1 MTPSCIHSRPASH
14 PAIGRQRFDAI
25 PDRPGVRSQIC
36 GSNDATF
43 EADERFAVP
52 QPRELAEDRARR
64 LNYQCRLRSHT
75 LIHAITPYGRNGA
88 SSRVRV
94 FEWLDRLDEPFV
106 LSSYLSHRNS
116 KPAHLASHPRSV
128 LAAERRLRHIASSRP
143 QRLLLHREA
152 SPLSRG
158 ALERRLLVSAEFSVY
173 DFDDAL
179 QWDYGKGGLFR
190 RLAPKAPKAL
200 GAARTAAR
208 VIAGNDVL
216 AAWAAEHSRDVVVIP
231 SCVDPAAYRTKL
243 DYRVHDPPRLGWIGS
258 ADNETYLFLIAPAL
272 WEVHRRTGARLTL
285 VGTGRPTLGELE
297 SIIDRI
303 PWSEASQHDV
313 LAEVDVGIAPLPD
326 EPYERG
332 KCGYKLL
339 QYAAAATPAVGSP
352 IGVSSEILSRL
363 ELPAPA
369 YVDDWIDAIISLL
382 TMSTEAREQLG
393 RHAREVVRLHYS
405 YDAWLPRWRRALGL
419 AS

>member
-1 MTPSCIHSRPASH
+1 M
-14 PAIGRQRFDAI
+14 
-25 PDRPGVRSQIC
+25 
-36 GSNDATF
+36 
-43 EADERFAVP
+43 
-52 QPRELAEDRARR
+52 
-64 LNYQCRLRSHT
+64 
-75 LIHAITPYGRNGA
+75 IHAVTPYGRNGA

-94 FEWLDRLDEPFV
+94 FEWLDRLDAPFV
-106 LSSYLSHRNS
+106 LSSYVSHRNS

-128 LAAERRLRHIASSRP
+128 LAAERRLRRIASSRP

-158 ALERRLLVSAEFSVY
+158 ALERRLLANAEFSVY

-179 QWDYGKGGLFR
+179 QWDYGEGGLSR

-200 GAARTAAR
+200 LAAQTADR

-216 AAWAAEHSRDVVVIP
+216 AGWAAKYNRDVVVIP
-231 SCVDPAAYRTKL
+231 SCVDPAAYRTKV
-243 DYRVHDPPRLGWIGS
+243 DYELHDPPRLGWIGS
-258 ADNETYLFLIAPAL
+258 ADNETYLLLIASAL

-285 VGTGRPTLGELE
+285 VGTARPTLGELE

-303 PWSEASQHDV
+303 PWSEASQHV
-313 LAEVDVGIAPLPD
+313 GLAEIDLGIAPLPD
-326 EPYERG
+326 EPYEQG

-369 YVDDWIDAIISLL
+369 YVDDWVDAIISLL
-382 TMSTEAREQLG
+382 TMSSEAREQLG

-405 YDAWLPRWRRALGL
+405 YDAWLKRWRQAVGL